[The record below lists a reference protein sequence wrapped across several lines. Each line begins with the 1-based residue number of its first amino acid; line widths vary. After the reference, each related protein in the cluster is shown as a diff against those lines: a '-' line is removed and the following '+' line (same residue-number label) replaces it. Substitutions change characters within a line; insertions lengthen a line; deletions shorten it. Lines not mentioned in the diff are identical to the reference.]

1 MAGTKE
7 TNCPLCGRHCSA
19 DAPSC
24 PRGKEYFGIET
35 NSGEGEHKRGH
46 GFHVH
51 GDHHGHGHHRHNPIF
66 KRVSVRSFTGAP
78 VEQEKIEKILRAGMA
93 APSAGNQQPWEFF
106 VVADKEKIKELSEVC
121 QYSGCAAGANIVIV
135 PCYKTNGLRFPEFDT
150 IDLAC
155 ATENMLIQV
164 AALGLGSVWL
174 SVAPIEERIKKADEV
189 LGIGDNLHAFV
200 ILPIGY
206 PAEEH
211 EQEDRFDKS
220 RVHYI

>member
-1 MAGTKE
+1 MAGGKE

-24 PRGKEYFGIET
+24 QRGKEYFRTDGASET
-35 NSGEGEHKRGH
+35 GHTRHGCGTHCHGRHKH
-46 GFHVH
+46 
-51 GDHHGHGHHRHNPIF
+51 HHRDPVFSRMSIRNY
-66 KRVSVRSFTGAP
+66 TDQP
-78 VEQEKIEKILRAGMA
+78 VEAEKIDRILRAGMA

-106 VVADKEKIKELSEVC
+106 VVTDKKKIKELSGVSE
-121 QYSGCAAGANIVIV
+121 YSVCAAEASVVIV
-135 PCYKTNGLRFPEFDT
+135 PCYRTEGLRFPVFDT

-155 ATENMLIQV
+155 ATENMLIEA

-189 LGIGDNLHAFV
+189 LGIGDDLHAFV

-206 PAEEH
+206 PMKERDP
-211 EQEDRFDKS
+211 QDRFDED
-220 RVHYI
+220 RIHYL